1 MTNFSVIKQILQNI
15 SYTNI
20 THFLK
25 NKILPKIRQNSL
37 KKKKK
42 KKAVEAVPFT
52 RVYIYKE

>member
-25 NKILPKIRQNSL
+25 NKILSKIRQNSL
-37 KKKKK
+37 KNK